1 MTLRQFLE
9 YLSITTII
17 RVYDRDEDWHGIIVP
32 SKLAEELIAGKI
44 LDTEI
49 DVIKSADKNLVE
61 IHLKEKEEE

>member
-17 RVYDRDEDWHGIIVP
+17 RVYDRDEDWNSIIVP
-32 SKLAEELIAGKI
+32 SKLAEKLIAGKI